1 VLRWSRTTSS
11 VAVSAVILIGTLF
24 GASADADR
32 AAAPSVRTGQ
42 ATVPEPAFTHAA
54 SAVRFFSSGNG
65 TPLGTS
71 VVLAGSSTS
80 AEAAAVARMS
90 AAQLAGQRVIY
101 SYSGLTPPPG
111 LLSLIR
117 QGEAGGVL
125 FFSANFRNRTQFTRA
140 ISSLLAANASKGNPA
155 RAYPLLLMVDQ
166 EGGLVRRLPGA
177 PVLSEKKIGAKRPVK
192 AAETAARQAGA
203 GAAANLRSYRLNVN
217 LAPVLDVYR
226 KAGDFDDQDQRS
238 YSTRPG
244 IVSTLGADFITAQQ
258 KGKVA
263 ATAKH
268 FPGLGAA
275 TAKQDTDD
283 VPVTLNLSAKTIETF
298 DEYPYK
304 AAIKAGV
311 KLVMVSWAKYPAL
324 DKKYPAGL
332 SSTIVQEQLRTR
344 LGFKGIT
351 ITDAIGAG
359 ALRAFGTTQ
368 NRAMLAA
375 KAGMDLILSAGES
388 TSEGTLCRR
397 GLQSAYTSGKLGATA
412 FKAIVTQIL
421 ALRHSV
427 PA

>member
-1 VLRWSRTTSS
+1 MLLWSRTSS
-11 VAVSAVILIGTLF
+11 LAVSAVILIAALF
-24 GASADADR
+24 GAGSDADR
-32 AAAPSVRTGQ
+32 ANAPAVGTSQLTL
-42 ATVPEPAFTHAA
+42 PASGLLRHA
-54 SAVRFFSSGNG
+54 SAVRFFSGNG

-71 VVLAGSSTS
+71 AVLAGSSSS
-80 AEAAAVARMS
+80 AEAAVVAKMS
-90 AAQLAGQRVIY
+90 AAQLAGQRVVY
-101 SYSGLTPPPG
+101 SYSGLTPPAG

-117 QGEAGGVL
+117 RGEAGGVI
-125 FFSANFRNRTQFTRA
+125 FFGANFSNRSQFTRA
-140 ISSLLAANASKGNPA
+140 VSALMKASASKGNPA
-155 RAYPLLLMVDQ
+155 RGYPLLLMTDQ

-177 PVLSEKKIGAKRPVK
+177 PVLSEKKIGAKRPLS
-192 AAETAARQAGA
+192 AAEAAARKAGT
-203 GAAANLRSYRLNVN
+203 GAAANLLSYRLNVN

-226 KAGDFDDQDQRS
+226 KPGDFDDRYQRS

-244 IVSTLGADFITAQQ
+244 IVSALGADFIAAQQ

-275 TAKQDTDD
+275 SAAQNTDN

-298 DEYPYK
+298 DEYPYE
-304 AAIKAGV
+304 AAIRAGV
-311 KLVMVSWAKYPAL
+311 KLVMVSWARYPAL

-332 SSTIVQEQLRTR
+332 SSAIVQGQLRTR
-344 LGFKGIT
+344 LGFSGVT

-368 NRAMLAA
+368 NRALLAA
-375 KAGMDLILSAGES
+375 KAGMDLILAAGQS
-388 TSEGTLCRR
+388 TSEGTACQR
-397 GLQSAYTSGKLGATA
+397 GLQAAYTSGKLGAAA

-421 ALRHSV
+421 ALRHSL